1 MVKMCVQPFFLKLK
15 LLTDFLEVSVLL
27 LLLQCCSALA
37 IAID

>member
-27 LLLQCCSALA
+27 LQCCSALA

>member
-27 LLLQCCSALA
+27 LLLLLLQCTGNCN
-37 IAID
+37 